1 MSRGLKKLAVTLVR
15 VGVSAALIYLIIS
28 RIGFREI
35 LGNVRILDP
44 FAFILVLVLFAVS
57 ILIMTLRWRL
67 FIPGTISVRELFNIT
82 YIGTFFNTCLPG
94 SVGGDIVKVYYLS
107 RMLKDSQGG
116 KGAPDKGGLGQRVAP
131 GGRGHNVTAF
141 GSAVLDRYVGLVTL
155 LVIGILATLLGSKY
169 FSSHPV
175 RWLIP
180 VLLALVA
187 LVSGVVLKLR
197 VFRSFSVVSE
207 IYAYM
212 DEVAFRKKEI
222 LTAFLYSLATQTI
235 MICNVYILA
244 RGLSMHAPFVSVL
257 CFVPVVSIISL
268 IPVTI
273 SGIGLREGA
282 FVVLFGLIGIV
293 PDKAM
298 TLSIIWFISIV
309 AGSLPGLIIYLLHH
323 KTLLKAFPEQA

>member
-1 MSRGLKKLAVTLVR
+1 MGERASLAVEPHLMAGAAQIDG
-15 VGVSAALIYLIIS
+15 GV
-28 RIGFREI
+28 
-35 LGNVRILDP
+35 
-44 FAFILVLVLFAVS
+44 
-57 ILIMTLRWRL
+57 
-67 FIPGTISVRELFNIT
+67 
-82 YIGTFFNTCLPG
+82 
-94 SVGGDIVKVYYLS
+94 
-107 RMLKDSQGG
+107 
-116 KGAPDKGGLGQRVAP
+116 QRVAP
-131 GGRGHNVTAF
+131 VKQQHLAGDNPGVGVALESRRDLLGHRGHGREVEPDVLVGGGVVGVA
-141 GSAVLDRYVGLVTL
+141 GVLVVAVFVTL